1 MRQQAPLPD
10 FQAYQTPE
18 FTHAEV
24 LEITGLTADT
34 LLTWHKRGVVVGSE
48 GSQAQGRGHRR
59 KYSEF
64 EVVRLAIMKHLAPTM
79 ALPMAAAG
87 AAAASAMVFLVTQ
100 LAAYR
105 ETIEELEAMPGVR
118 LLAYHDLAGT
128 PRFDLVGDANFPGLE
143 PLPSGGLAA
152 WMRKTRVTIV
162 TVLDINMITFTLY
175 AAAEAVRMR
184 RRARQ
189 R

>member
-1 MRQQAPLPD
+1 MREHAPLSD

-18 FTHAEV
+18 FSHAEV

-34 LLTWHKRGVVVGSE
+34 LLTWHKRGVIVGSE
-48 GSQAQGRGHRR
+48 GSQALGRGHRR

-105 ETIEELEAMPGVR
+105 ETIEELEAMPGVG
-118 LLAYHDLAGT
+118 LLAYHDSTGT
-128 PRFDLVGDANFPGLE
+128 PHFDLVGDADFPGLT

-152 WMRKTRVTIV
+152 WMRKRRVTIV
-162 TVLDINMITFTLY
+162 TVLDLNLLMFALY

-184 RRARQ
+184 HKMRQ

>member
-1 MRQQAPLPD
+1 
-10 FQAYQTPE
+10 
-18 FTHAEV
+18 
-24 LEITGLTADT
+24 
-34 LLTWHKRGVVVGSE
+34 
-48 GSQAQGRGHRR
+48 
-59 KYSEF
+59 
-64 EVVRLAIMKHLAPTM
+64 
-79 ALPMAAAG
+79 
-87 AAAASAMVFLVTQ
+87 MVFLVTQ

-105 ETIEELEAMPGVR
+105 ETIEELEAMPGVS